1 MNITFRAHLLGSV
14 ADFCTD
20 SGLPLATPEVVAELV
35 VRLARYREEG
45 TDLMPEVYL
54 TENIDDLVRMLPGG
68 EKVPLAK
75 ASKNGNGIE
84 RMLKITAPLATG
96 DWKVYGHETGDELD
110 FGVFRGSPSP
120 VAVDVD
126 DIAMGEQQRLA
137 TVKVHRVANECV
149 QIRSSEGTEHHIFL
163 DASKQ
168 DVPPPLRHLEHLAA
182 AIVRSMPAPDKEAV
196 QTLFNR
202 ALSTALGETQGCIIA
217 VANRKD
223 PHDFVTNDSV
233 LLAEPID
240 VASMVSSLRNSPDP
254 LAPLSKINS
263 AIDLVRGMV
272 CSDGAT
278 LFDDLGRLLAYR
290 CFVQIPDESTA
301 SGGARSRA
309 FSALTDHLG
318 QGLSAAFMQ
327 SHDGL
332 TRFEEVRDA

>member
-1 MNITFRAHLLGSV
+1 M
-14 ADFCTD
+14 
-20 SGLPLATPEVVAELV
+20 PLATPEVVADLV

-45 TDLMPEVYL
+45 TDLAPEVYL

-75 ASKNGNGIE
+75 TSRNGDGIE
-84 RMLKITAPLATG
+84 RILKISAPLATG
-96 DWKVYGHETGDELD
+96 DWKVYGHETSDELD

-120 VAVDVD
+120 VSVDVD

-168 DVPPPLRHLEHLAA
+168 GAPPPLRHLEDLVAR
-182 AIVRSMPAPDKEAV
+182 IVRSAPAQDWEAV
-196 QTLFNR
+196 QTLLNR
-202 ALSTALGETQGCIIA
+202 AFSTALGEAQGCIVA
-217 VANRKD
+217 VADGKD
-223 PHDFVTNDSV
+223 SHDFVTNDSV
-233 LLAEPID
+233 LLTEPID

-254 LAPLSKINS
+254 VDPLSKINS
-263 AIDLVRGMV
+263 AIDLVKGMV
-272 CSDGAT
+272 CSDGVT
-278 LFDDLGRLLAYR
+278 LFDDRARLLAYR

-309 FSALTDHLG
+309 FSALTDRLG

-332 TRFEEVRDA
+332 TRFEEVKDG